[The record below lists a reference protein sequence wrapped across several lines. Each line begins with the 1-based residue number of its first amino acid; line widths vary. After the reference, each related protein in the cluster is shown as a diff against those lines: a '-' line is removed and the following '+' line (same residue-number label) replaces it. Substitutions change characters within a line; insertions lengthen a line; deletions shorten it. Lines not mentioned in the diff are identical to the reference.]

1 MEGVSKTKFIQAVDG
16 QTTSDDI
23 IDDKYGHIGG
33 SIAEVKEDEGK
44 GQDKRDKA
52 TIRREEFLNIY
63 KEENDSNETGADAG
77 PDLANGIKI
86 RRDEPESQFD
96 LKTSPD
102 SGNPR
107 PLIQELDSAET
118 A

>member
-23 IDDKYGHIGG
+23 IDDKYGHLGA
-33 SIAEVKEDEGK
+33 SIAEVKEDETK

-63 KEENDSNETGADAG
+63 KEEDNSNEAGADAG
-77 PDLANGIKI
+77 PDLANGIK
-86 RRDEPESQFD
+86 F
-96 LKTSPD
+96 K
-102 SGNPR
+102 
-107 PLIQELDSAET
+107 QEEEEN
-118 A
+118 